1 MIKNKELLKKSL
13 LFSIF
18 AIFLACSNS
27 DENSIF
33 VTKDKL
39 EGQWFETS
47 DLKLAYLG
55 DYENYICVGEILEL
69 NSNGTAQLKSYI
81 PAVIDSQCELTV
93 SPYYEEWYIEAGN
106 IIHLVSIFKTE
117 IDDPGTKIIIKARIL
132 EYSKN
137 NLQLEFISS
146 GKTRRNYIR

>member
-18 AIFLACSNS
+18 DIFLAYSNS

-33 VTKDKL
+33 ITKDKL

-55 DYENYICVGEILEL
+55 DYEN
-69 NSNGTAQLKSYI
+69 
-81 PAVIDSQCELTV
+81 
-93 SPYYEEWYIEAGN
+93 
-106 IIHLVSIFKTE
+106 
-117 IDDPGTKIIIKARIL
+117 
-132 EYSKN
+132 
-137 NLQLEFISS
+137 
-146 GKTRRNYIR
+146 